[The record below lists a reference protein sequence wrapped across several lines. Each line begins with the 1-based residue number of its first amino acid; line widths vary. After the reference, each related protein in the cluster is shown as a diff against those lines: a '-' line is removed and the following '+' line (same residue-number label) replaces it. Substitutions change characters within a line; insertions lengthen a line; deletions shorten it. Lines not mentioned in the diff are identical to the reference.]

1 MNFFVILFFFYYAII
16 FLIVA
21 IPFLLVLLWAVN
33 KWLLKRKIK
42 LKYRIFFSIGVPIL
56 LVVLAFLD
64 IYYAPYSTSNMD
76 SMLSQL
82 VPEIKLPTYKITEYS
97 SVYVGGD
104 DLKDTYHIVFKDGK
118 DESLRS
124 KLDSLVIINPKW
136 KRNGN
141 EYVYDTIFFENEIVD
156 SIIVRP
162 MKGTAT
168 FIRYKW

>member
-1 MNFFVILFFFYYAII
+1 MNFFVLFFFAYYAVI
-16 FLIVA
+16 FLIIA
-21 IPFLLVLLWAVN
+21 IPFLLLVSWAVN
-33 KWLLKRKIK
+33 RWLLKRKLK
-42 LKYRIFFSIGVPIL
+42 LRYWILLSIGIPIS

-76 SMLSQL
+76 GILSQL
-82 VPEIKLPTYKITEYS
+82 VPEIKFPPYKITEYS

-118 DESLRS
+118 DETLRS

-141 EYVYDTIFFENEIVD
+141 EYVYDTVFFENEIVD

-162 MKGTAT
+162 SEGTAT
-168 FIRYKW
+168 FIRFKW

>member
-1 MNFFVILFFFYYAII
+1 MNFFVLLFFFYYAII

-21 IPFLLVLLWAVN
+21 IPFLLVVLWAVN
-33 KWLLKRKIK
+33 KWLLKRKLK
-42 LKYRIFFSIGVPIL
+42 LKYRILLSIGVPIF
-56 LVVLAFLD
+56 LVALVFMD

-76 SMLSQL
+76 NMLLQL
-82 VPEIKLPTYKITEYS
+82 VPEIKLPPYKITDYS

-104 DLKDTYHIVFKDGK
+104 DLKDTYQIAFKDGK

-136 KRNGN
+136 KKNGK

-162 MKGTAT
+162 MEGTAT

>member
-42 LKYRIFFSIGVPIL
+42 LKYRILLSIGVPIL

-162 MKGTAT
+162 MEGTAM

>member
-1 MNFFVILFFFYYAII
+1 MNFFVLLFFFYYAII

-42 LKYRIFFSIGVPIL
+42 LRYRILLSIGVPIL

-162 MKGTAT
+162 MEGTAT

>member
-1 MNFFVILFFFYYAII
+1 MNFFVLLFFAYYAVI
-16 FLIVA
+16 FLIIA
-21 IPFLLVLLWAVN
+21 IPFLLLVSWAVN
-33 KWLLKRKIK
+33 RWLLKRKLK
-42 LKYRIFFSIGVPIL
+42 LRYWILLSIGIPIL

-76 SMLSQL
+76 GILSQL
-82 VPEIKLPTYKITEYS
+82 VPEIKFPPYKITEYS

-118 DESLRS
+118 DETLRS

-141 EYVYDTIFFENEIVD
+141 EYVYDTVFFENEIVD

-162 MKGTAT
+162 SEGTAT
-168 FIRYKW
+168 FIRFKW

>member
-1 MNFFVILFFFYYAII
+1 MNFFVLLFFFYYAII
-16 FLIVA
+16 FLIVV
-21 IPFLLVLLWAVN
+21 IPFLLVLFWAVN

-42 LKYRIFFSIGVPIL
+42 LRYRILLSIGVPIL
-56 LVVLAFLD
+56 LMVLAFMD

-76 SMLSQL
+76 NMLSQL
-82 VPEIKLPTYKITEYS
+82 VPEIKLPQYKITEYS

-162 MKGTAT
+162 MEGTAT